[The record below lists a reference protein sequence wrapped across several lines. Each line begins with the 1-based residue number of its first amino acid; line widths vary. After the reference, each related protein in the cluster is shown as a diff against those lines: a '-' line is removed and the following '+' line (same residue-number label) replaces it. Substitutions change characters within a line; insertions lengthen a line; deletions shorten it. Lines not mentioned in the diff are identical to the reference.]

1 MGKDFKVFDANND
14 ELFIAIESHYANLS
28 DAKTIHKFSRNDEYN
43 DDSLLITIAK
53 NDYEEICSAVS
64 FSVEEGEKFAL
75 AILNLCHAIKY

>member
-1 MGKDFKVFDANND
+1 MGNDYKVFDTNSD

-28 DAKTIHKFSRNDEYN
+28 DAKAIHELSRNHLHK

-53 NDYEEICSAVS
+53 NDYAEICSAVS

-75 AILNLCHAIKY
+75 AILNLCHAIRY